1 LYKWGYCEILY
12 YYLKKMSNLK
22 PGTTLFPTERI
33 EKFLYVLAVAVLLLS
48 CLAGCASRYTI
59 KAPEYARYN
68 GEINQH
74 KRLIRAQKSRVFQ
87 VLTNEKTIQEICPEG
102 TVVAHEPQLPYGVGT
117 LINTKANHIFKLEW
131 NTRVEEVIPH
141 KMIRLRFLDGFF
153 SGGTEIWEIEEQGE
167 YILVSHTIIVRPRS
181 FLQKMA
187 WILKVRRKHDKMV
200 EDFLENL
207 QTVLEVG

>member
-1 LYKWGYCEILY
+1 
-12 YYLKKMSNLK
+12 MPNLK

-33 EKFLYVLAVAVLLLS
+33 EKFLCVLAVAVLLLS

-74 KRLIRAQKSRVFQ
+74 KRLIRAQKSRIFQ
-87 VLTNEKTIQEICPEG
+87 ILTNEKAIQEIFPEG
-102 TVVAHEPQLPYGVGT
+102 TIVTHKFLLSYGVGT
-117 LINTKANHIFKLEW
+117 LVNTKVNHIFKLEW

-153 SGGTEIWEIEEQGE
+153 TGGTEIWEIEEQGE
-167 YILVSHTIIVRPRS
+167 YTLVSHTIIVRPRS
-181 FLQKMA
+181 FLRKMA

-200 EDFLENL
+200 EAFLENL
-207 QTVLEVG
+207 QKVLEAD

>member
-1 LYKWGYCEILY
+1 
-12 YYLKKMSNLK
+12 MSNLK
-22 PGTTLFPTERI
+22 PGTDLFPTERT
-33 EKFLYVLAVAVLLLS
+33 EKFLCVLAVAVLLLS

-87 VLTNEKTIQEICPEG
+87 VLTNEKTIKKIYPEG
-102 TVVAHEPQLPYGVGT
+102 TVVTHEPQLSYGVGT
-117 LINTKANHIFKLEW
+117 LVNTKVNHIFKLEW

-153 SGGTEIWEIEEQGE
+153 TGGTEIWEIEEQGE
-167 YILVSHTIIVRPRS
+167 YTLISHTIIVRPRS
-181 FLQKMA
+181 FLRKMA

-200 EDFLENL
+200 EAFLENL
-207 QTVLEVG
+207 QKVLGAG

>member
-1 LYKWGYCEILY
+1 
-12 YYLKKMSNLK
+12 MPNLK
-22 PGTTLFPTERI
+22 PGTALFPTERT
-33 EKFLYVLAVAVLLLS
+33 EKFLCVVAVAVLLLS

-74 KRLIRAQKSRVFQ
+74 KRLIRAQKSRIFQ
-87 VLTNEKTIQEICPEG
+87 ILTNKKAIQEVYPEG
-102 TVVAHEPQLPYGVGT
+102 TIVTHESSLSYGMGT
-117 LINTKANHIFKLEW
+117 LVNTKVNHIFKLEW
-131 NTRVEEVIPH
+131 NTRVEEVIPL

-153 SGGTEIWEIEEQGE
+153 TGGTEIWEIEEQGE
-167 YILVSHTIIVRPRS
+167 YTSVSHTIIVRPRS

-187 WILKVRRKHDKMV
+187 WVLKVRRKHDKMV

-207 QTVLEVG
+207 QKVLGAG

>member
-1 LYKWGYCEILY
+1 
-12 YYLKKMSNLK
+12 MPNLK
-22 PGTTLFPTERI
+22 PGTTLFPTGRI
-33 EKFLYVLAVAVLLLS
+33 EKHLFVLAAAVLLLS
-48 CLAGCASRYTI
+48 CLTGCASRYTI

-87 VLTNEKTIQEICPEG
+87 VLTNEKTIQEIYPEG
-102 TVVAHEPQLPYGVGT
+102 TIVTHGPQFSYGVGT
-117 LINTKANHIFKLEW
+117 LVNTKVNHIFKLEW

-153 SGGTEIWEIEEQGE
+153 TGGTEIWEIEDQGE
-167 YILVSHTIIVRPRS
+167 YTLVSHTIIVRPRG
-181 FLQKMA
+181 FLRKMA

-207 QTVLEVG
+207 QKILEAD

>member
-1 LYKWGYCEILY
+1 
-12 YYLKKMSNLK
+12 MSNLK

-33 EKFLYVLAVAVLLLS
+33 EKFLCVLAIAALLLS

-59 KAPEYARYN
+59 KSPEYTRYN

-74 KRLIRAQKSRVFQ
+74 KRLIRAQKSRIFQ
-87 VLTNEKTIQEICPEG
+87 ILTNKKAIQEVYPEG
-102 TVVAHEPQLPYGVGT
+102 TIVTHESSLSYGMGT
-117 LINTKANHIFKLEW
+117 LVNTKVNHIFKLEW

-153 SGGTEIWEIEEQGE
+153 TGGTEIWEIEEQGE
-167 YILVSHTIIVRPRS
+167 YTLVSHTIIVRPRG
-181 FLQKMA
+181 FLRKMA

-200 EDFLENL
+200 EAFLENL
-207 QTVLEVG
+207 QKVLEAD